1 MQATSADELD
11 VTCLATRN
19 VAGEMRRRIEYRLSA
34 WRLTEIT
41 HDACLVA
48 TELIANA
55 CRATPEGE
63 IRIRFARETGTVLFA
78 VWDASDRM
86 PEPRRVK
93 ILEPEDLSSVSDDVD
108 ANGGWGLPI
117 VQATAT
123 ETGVQRTTPTGKWVW
138 ARLTIRT

>member
-34 WRLTEIT
+34 WGLTAIA
-41 HDACLVA
+41 HDTCLVA

-55 CRATPEGE
+55 CQATPEGE
-63 IRIRFARETGTVLFA
+63 IRIRFAREARAVLFA
-78 VWDASDRM
+78 VWDASDLM
-86 PEPRRVK
+86 PEVRRVR
-93 ILEPEDLSSVSDDVD
+93 IPEPTESSPFFEDLD

-123 ETGVQRTTPTGKWVW
+123 ETGVQRTQPNGKWVW
-138 ARLTIRT
+138 ARLAIRA